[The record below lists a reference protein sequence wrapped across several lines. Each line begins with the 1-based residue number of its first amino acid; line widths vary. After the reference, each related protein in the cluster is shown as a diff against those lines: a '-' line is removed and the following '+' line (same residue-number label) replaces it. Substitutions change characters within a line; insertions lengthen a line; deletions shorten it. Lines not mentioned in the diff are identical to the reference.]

1 MNKYLTYAGKQPV
14 YLGDINFMQDAVGA
28 TFAQLLRGVL
38 NSSDNSMNAIL
49 QGCVLT
55 HSGGTTS
62 WTAGVVVLGGE
73 VLPIQAGS
81 VSGNINSLYFHVS
94 SSLSGQRTFGD
105 GSSHECFET
114 RSAIINATSAGGVA
128 VAGIKRLYDD
138 AVYYNDDAEGFTPA
152 GSLTRKNGLWL
163 LFADISRDDESK
175 QDGYLYFSLPE
186 THRDMFT
193 DMTLPVQMVLQNLS
207 TGDPYVY
214 TAVLTIT
221 KTPNQ
226 VYFHIEPTSTVLPAI
241 NSHGTLHIILPIL
254 K

>member
-1 MNKYLTYAGKQPV
+1 MNKFLTYAGKQPV

-128 VAGIKRLYDD
+128 VAGINRLNDEV
-138 AVYYNDDAEGFTPA
+138 VYYNTSSEGIA
-152 GSLTRKNGLWL
+152 DSGSLKRKNGLWL
-163 LFADISRDDESK
+163 FTAEILKSSQDDADGI
-175 QDGYLYFSLPE
+175 LYFSLPDN
-186 THRDMFT
+186 HRALLDNM
-193 DMTLPVQMVLQNLS
+193 DIPVSMVLSYSDTGVEFIYRAILRIVKSPNEIVFSIDHASEILS
-207 TGDPYVY
+207 GDV
-214 TAVLTIT
+214 
-221 KTPNQ
+221 
-226 VYFHIEPTSTVLPAI
+226 E
-241 NSHGTLHIILPIL
+241 GTLRVILPII
-254 K
+254 